1 MVESKFKIWTLSAIF
16 SGIFLCIVCLLF
28 LIISGISDLPL
39 FASIPILLLFLFI
52 LIWLVYG
59 ELRTKA
65 IKVKINSNN
74 VNVKNFMGM
83 GSGKDYGFKEFDG
96 YRISILPS
104 EYREYEYLYLFIGQK
119 KVIKIS
125 QFYHSNYDELKRL
138 LTSKTKN
145 LGEEPFSI
153 IREIKEICSE

>member
-1 MVESKFKIWTLSAIF
+1 MVESKLKIRTLAVIF
-16 SGIFLCIVCLLF
+16 SCIFLCIVCLLF
-28 LIISGISDLPL
+28 LVISGISDLPL

-52 LIWLVYG
+52 VIWLVYG
-59 ELRTKA
+59 EIRTKA

-74 VNVKNFMGM
+74 VIVKNFMGL
-83 GSGKDYGFKEFDG
+83 GSGKDYGFNEFDG

-104 EYREYEYLYLFIGQK
+104 EYKEYEYLYLYIGQK

-125 QFYHSNYDELKRL
+125 QFYHSNYDELKMS

-153 IREIKEICSE
+153 IREIKEIGSV

>member
-1 MVESKFKIWTLSAIF
+1 MVESKLKFRTLAVIF
-16 SGIFLCIVCLLF
+16 SCIFLCIVCLLF
-28 LIISGISDLPL
+28 LVISGISDLPL

-52 LIWLVYG
+52 VIWLVYG
-59 ELRTKA
+59 EIRTKA

-74 VNVKNFMGM
+74 VIVKNFMGL
-83 GSGKDYGFKEFDG
+83 GSGKDYGFNEFDG

-104 EYREYEYLYLFIGQK
+104 EYKEYEYLYLYIGQK

-125 QFYHSNYDELKRL
+125 QFYHSNYDELKMS

-153 IREIKEICSE
+153 IREIKEIGSV

>member
-1 MVESKFKIWTLSAIF
+1 MVESKLKFRTLAVIF
-16 SGIFLCIVCLLF
+16 SCIFLCIVCLLF
-28 LIISGISDLPL
+28 LVISGISDLPL
-39 FASIPILLLFLFI
+39 FASIPILLLFLLI
-52 LIWLVYG
+52 VIWLVYG
-59 ELRTKA
+59 EIRTKA

-74 VNVKNFMGM
+74 VIVKNFMGL
-83 GSGKDYGFKEFDG
+83 GSGKDYGFNEFDG

-104 EYREYEYLYLFIGQK
+104 EYKEYEYLYLYIGQK

-125 QFYHSNYDELKRL
+125 QFYHSNYDELKMS

-153 IREIKEICSE
+153 IREIKEIGSV

>member
-1 MVESKFKIWTLSAIF
+1 MVESKLKIRTLAAIF
-16 SGIFLCIVCLLF
+16 SCVFLCIVCLLF
-28 LIISGISDLPL
+28 LIASGISDLPL

-74 VNVKNFMGM
+74 VIVKNFMGM
-83 GSGKDYGFKEFDG
+83 GTGKDYGFKEFDG

-104 EYREYEYLYLFIGQK
+104 EYKEYEYLYLFIGQK

-125 QFYHSNYDELKRL
+125 QFYHSNYDELKSS

-153 IREIKEICSE
+153 IREIKEIYSE